1 MKKSNSQSQN
11 DNQELYLC
19 IFSSLSFIVALISIL
34 IHLVKN
40 KGLGFADHQWLWAE
54 CACTLKGI
62 DSAEAIR
69 QGIQVQGIMLPASTS
84 TFPWTK
90 ILGVLIHGSFLPYD
104 ISCIYYVIL
113 NTVVLTTMIVLVYRY
128 MREYSESNK
137 VATVS
142 ILLML
147 SSWYLADL
155 VTANNNATMI
165 CALII
170 IAIVIEDEHEVLS
183 GVLIAFAMIKA
194 QIVLPFCFVWLLKK
208 KWKLLVTA
216 AGIDIVCWLTSVV
229 VTGVSPIRQLSNL
242 VNMRVEMTEGY
253 LVYGIFDG
261 LRSFGVSSTMVLAL
275 SMFLGCILL
284 VLGFCLTD
292 RVLPKE
298 LKWFRWSL
306 PAMVSVFWCYK
317 SQCDY
322 NILMIVALMLVELW
336 CTNKESRTIVIVVI
350 IEVLM
355 LMKPISAVSAGL
367 DWMGVIN
374 RDEAYYMVNR
384 IDLYIKCISYF
395 LAYLFGVRV
404 YCRRDKD

>member
-1 MKKSNSQSQN
+1 MKKSNSQK

-34 IHLVKN
+34 IHLVEN

-113 NTVVLTTMIVLVYRY
+113 NTVILTTMIVLVYRY

-137 VATVS
+137 VATAS

-194 QIVLPFCFVWLLKK
+194 QIVLPFCLVWLLKK

-229 VTGVSPIRQLSNL
+229 VTGVSPIRQLSNI

-284 VLGFCLTD
+284 VLVFCLTD

-395 LAYLFGVRV
+395 LAYLFGLRV

>member
-1 MKKSNSQSQN
+1 MKKSNSQK

-34 IHLVKN
+34 IHLVEN

-113 NTVVLTTMIVLVYRY
+113 NTVILTTMIVLVYRY

-137 VATVS
+137 VATAS

-194 QIVLPFCFVWLLKK
+194 QIVLPFCLVWLLKK

-229 VTGVSPIRQLSNL
+229 VTGVSPIRQLSNI

-395 LAYLFGVRV
+395 LAYLFGLRV

>member
-1 MKKSNSQSQN
+1 
-11 DNQELYLC
+11 
-19 IFSSLSFIVALISIL
+19 
-34 IHLVKN
+34 
-40 KGLGFADHQWLWAE
+40 
-54 CACTLKGI
+54 
-62 DSAEAIR
+62 
-69 QGIQVQGIMLPASTS
+69 
-84 TFPWTK
+84 
-90 ILGVLIHGSFLPYD
+90 
-104 ISCIYYVIL
+104 
-113 NTVVLTTMIVLVYRY
+113 
-128 MREYSESNK
+128 
-137 VATVS
+137 
-142 ILLML
+142 ML